1 MIAAAAVI
9 LIFLTLGLSV
19 FFVAIRGG
27 ARGAREALHSQS
39 PGARRVTFVG
49 VPILILL
56 LVVLVPALVL
66 AGNDHGHSRSAPGGI
81 KLNAAEAR
89 GRRLFAQNCATCHT
103 LKAARAVG
111 KVGPNLDV
119 LTPPK
124 ALILDAIAKGR
135 ARGNGQMPAQLLTGR
150 DADDV
155 ATFVAKVAG
164 R

>member
-1 MIAAAAVI
+1 MIAAAAVV

-27 ARGAREALHSQS
+27 ARGARDALHSQT
-39 PGARRVTFVG
+39 PVARRVTFIG
-49 VPILILL
+49 IPILL
-56 LVVLVPALVL
+56 LLLTVLVPALVL
-66 AGNDHGHSRSAPGGI
+66 AGNDNGHSRVAPGGI
-81 KLNAAEAR
+81 KLSAAEAR
-89 GRRLFAQNCATCHT
+89 GRRLFAENCATCHT

-124 ALILDAIAKGR
+124 VLILDAIAKGR

-150 DADDV
+150 DAVEV
-155 ATFVAKVAG
+155 ATFVAQVEG

>member
-1 MIAAAAVI
+1 MIAAAAVV
-9 LIFLTLGLSV
+9 LIFLTLGLTV

-27 ARGAREALHSQS
+27 ARGAREALHSQT
-39 PGARRVTFVG
+39 PGARRVTFIG
-49 VPILILL
+49 IPILL
-56 LVVLVPALVL
+56 LLLTVLVPALVL
-66 AGNDHGHSRSAPGGI
+66 AGNDHGHSRVAPGGI
-81 KLNAAEAR
+81 KLSASEAR
-89 GRRLFAQNCATCHT
+89 GRRLFAENCATCHT

-124 ALILDAIAKGR
+124 VLILDAIAKGR

-150 DADDV
+150 DAVEV
-155 ATFVAKVAG
+155 ASFVAQVEG